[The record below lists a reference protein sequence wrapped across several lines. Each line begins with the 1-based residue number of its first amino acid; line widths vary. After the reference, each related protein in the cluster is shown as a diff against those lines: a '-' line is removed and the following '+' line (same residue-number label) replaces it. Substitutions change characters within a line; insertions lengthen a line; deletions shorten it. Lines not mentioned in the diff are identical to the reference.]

1 MNPEMNQQPTR
12 KESYAVMAA
21 DHPVPPDPEP
31 LPVPPPDPL
40 PVPPPDPVPVPP
52 PDPVPVPPP
61 PPGPVPPPPPGPVPP
76 PPDPV
81 PTPPGPV
88 PVPPVFGISQADVA
102 RAISDP
108 KVDSLVEALSVDY

>member
-1 MNPEMNQQPTR
+1 MNQQPTR

-52 PDPVPVPPP
+52 P
-61 PPGPVPPPPPGPVPP
+61 PPGPVPP

-108 KVDSLVEALSVDY
+108 KVGSLVEALSVDY